1 MIRSNAVL
9 TIIGKILLALF
20 FLRPHTPA
28 AVTLHFHHTVSL
40 SLDDRTFDRLEQLIT
55 KLTTNIEMK
64 LSEIKAA
71 VAEAAKDNAEA
82 FGEIGTKIAELQQK
96 IDDLIAGNSDP
107 DVTDEDF
114 LADLESLKVSAQ
126 GLADIVPAPAEPPVD
141 PDAPPADPNAV
152 AGSDRVRRTN

>member
-1 MIRSNAVL
+1 M
-9 TIIGKILLALF
+9 T
-20 FLRPHTPA
+20 LR
-28 AVTLHFHHTVSL
+28 FHHTVSL

-71 VAEAAKDNAEA
+71 VAKAAKDNAEA
-82 FGEIGTKIAELQQK
+82 FGEIGTKIGALQKQ
-96 IDDLIAGNSDP
+96 IDDLIAGNADP

-114 LADLESLKVSAQ
+114 LADLESLKTSAQ

-141 PDAPPADPNAV
+141 PVDPDAV
-152 AGSDRVRRTN
+152 AGSDTVRRTN